1 MPEGDTVYLSAA
13 KLHAVP
19 EIKRRPRYPEP
30 VIEKTGQILCVRDVI
45 GATDW
50 SEGSTSTMEWLASL
64 LRDEG
69 VDLMQ
74 ASEDELTRGT
84 PVFVEAAAGVDEVQR
99 RMAKKHIRRLPVVED
114 GRLVGIVDLVDLAM
128 HSDQNA

>member
-1 MPEGDTVYLSAA
+1 MID
-13 KLHAVP
+13 
-19 EIKRRPRYPEP
+19 
-30 VIEKTGQILCVRDVI
+30 KTGQILCVRDVI
-45 GATDW
+45 GTTDW

-99 RMAKKHIRRLPVVED
+99 RMAQKHIRRLPVVED
-114 GRLVGIVDLVDLAM
+114 GRLVGIVDLIDLAL
-128 HSDQNA
+128 HSDQDP

>member
-1 MPEGDTVYLSAA
+1 M
-13 KLHAVP
+13 
-19 EIKRRPRYPEP
+19 
-30 VIEKTGQILCVRDVI
+30 IEKTDQILCVRDVI
-45 GATDW
+45 GTTDW

-114 GRLVGIVDLVDLAM
+114 GRLVGLVDLVDLAM
-128 HSDQNA
+128 HSDQDS